1 MTSRIDFT
9 HCDDCHPLTLH
20 WDGGD
25 CLTEDARSNEGD
37 CSLCGG
43 HWDAVMAACPT
54 ATGSSVVPS
63 RCDGECSTMFSEWWQ
78 QCSIEETV
86 RALDR
91 ELGGQLGQFAAS
103 CGGH

>member
-1 MTSRIDFT
+1 
-9 HCDDCHPLTLH
+9 
-20 WDGGD
+20 
-25 CLTEDARSNEGD
+25 
-37 CSLCGG
+37 
-43 HWDAVMAACPT
+43 
-54 ATGSSVVPS
+54 
-63 RCDGECSTMFSEWWQ
+63 MFSEWWQ